1 MLIPAFCR
9 FFFSFFNVLAE
20 IFLGTVIFIFLE
32 VPASAF
38 ALIFMDF
45 VPLSVI
51 FFKFLHPEKLFAPME
66 MIFFPIVRVLI
77 FLLFL
82 AAFFRTEVTLKENP
96 LIFTSDAMVILRFLP
111 VIFVTS
117 AVPPF
122 AEVFVT
128 V

>member
-1 MLIPAFCR
+1 
-9 FFFSFFNVLAE
+9 
-20 IFLGTVIFIFLE
+20 
-32 VPASAF
+32 
-38 ALIFMDF
+38 
-45 VPLSVI
+45 
-51 FFKFLHPEKLFAPME
+51 ME

-82 AAFFRTEVTLKENP
+82 AAFFWTEVTLKENP

>member
-1 MLIPAFCR
+1 MYKHINEYNNMKYIISILSILL
-9 FFFSFFNVLAE
+9 FSVN
-20 IFLGTVIFIFLE
+20 
-32 VPASAF
+32 S
-38 ALIFMDF
+38 
-45 VPLSVI
+45 
-51 FFKFLHPEKLFAPME
+51 LFAQDN
-66 MIFFPIVRVLI
+66 LT
-77 FLLFL
+77 
-82 AAFFRTEVTLKENP
+82 AAGLVMTENGEEIIGATVTLKENP